1 VSTRVVPLLS
11 VVIALA
17 LVAGWA
23 CRSTF
28 VPPAPAGVP
37 DRVDFNFHVRPILSD
52 RCFACHGPDDRAR
65 KAGLR
70 LDIREHALGELESG
84 RRAIVPGKP
93 GRSELVSRIYS
104 TDPKLLMPEP
114 SSHLTLT
121 DVERGI
127 LARWIEQGA
136 EWQPHWAFIPPET
149 PQVPKPSRADWAHN
163 EIDRFVLATLERRGM
178 TPSPE
183 ADRETLLRRV
193 SFDLTGLPPTMAELD
208 AFVADPSAG
217 AYERA
222 VDRLLASTA
231 YGERM
236 AVDWL
241 DLARYADSHGY
252 QDDGMRDMWPWR
264 DWVISAFNRNLP
276 FDQFVTWQLA
286 GDLLPE
292 ATDEQRLATGFN
304 RHHMQSQEGGV
315 VPEEYRT
322 EYVADRVNTF
332 GRAFLGI
339 SVECAR
345 CHDHKYDPITQKEF
359 FELFAF
365 FNSVNESGQIPYSGI
380 PSPSVMVMDAATRA
394 AVDAMRKEI
403 AELEAG
409 VQPGGDE
416 FERRFS
422 SWLER
427 LDEKGRRSGA
437 SASSP
442 DDGLIGHL
450 PLDADVRK
458 LERPKPDPSSSQRPE
473 PREVVSYENRV
484 NPKQRAT
491 AGGDKDK
498 RPQQV
503 AGKFGGAFRL
513 PGDSYINIGQ
523 QFAYFERNEP
533 FSLSVWV
540 RLDKAGVHGPLV
552 TRSGGVMNGNRGYE
566 IILHPDGHL
575 TAGLHHVF
583 PDNSIEI
590 ATRAPLAAGEWHQIG
605 LTYDGSSRASGLR
618 LFLNGTP
625 AGTVVNV
632 DNLHRSIIYA
642 KKKGTWGDVPPLRFG
657 KRQDETTEGVAF
669 DEFRVYDRQLT
680 SLEMAALGGAPI
692 AFDGLLAR
700 RKQLSD
706 AERGLLREHFHL
718 RVDPIRARTLPTLTR
733 LRGALNARLTELDEV
748 MTMRDL
754 PSPRPTFILARG
766 AYDAPTEKVG
776 TGTPRAIGAYPADL
790 PQNRLGLARW
800 LLSPSHPLTARVAV
814 NRAWAMFFGRGIV
827 PSLADFGSQG
837 QLPSHPEL
845 LDWLATTFVQSGWD
859 LKALHKRIVMS
870 ATYRQ
875 SSVADPR
882 LREVDPANQWLA
894 RGPSHRLAAEQIRD
908 AALAASG
915 LLVPKVGGPS
925 VYPYQPAG
933 LWEALATRN
942 ATTYTEGKGDDLYRR
957 SLYTVWKRSSPPP
970 SATSFDAAERLV
982 CTVSRQRTSTPLQA
996 LVLMNDPQYVEAA
1009 RKVAE
1014 RMVAEGG
1021 ATARERVHYAYRLI
1035 TSRTPAEP
1043 ELALL
1048 EQLYADE
1055 RVRFAKQPSA
1065 ARGLLATGK
1074 SPRAAGLPAA
1084 DVAAGAV
1091 VASTLLNT
1099 DAAVV
1104 KR

>member
-1 VSTRVVPLLS
+1 VSTRLVPLLS
-11 VVIALA
+11 AALA
-17 LVAGWA
+17 VSLVAALA
-23 CRSTF
+23 CRSTP
-28 VPPAPAGVP
+28 VPPAPPGVP

-70 LDIREHALGELESG
+70 LDIREHALAKLESG
-84 RRAIVPGKP
+84 RRAIVPGRP
-93 GRSELVSRIYS
+93 GSSELVRRIYS
-104 TDPKLLMPEP
+104 SDPKLQMPEP
-114 SSHLTLT
+114 SSHLTLS
-121 DVERGI
+121 DVERGV

-136 EWQPHWAFIPPET
+136 EWQPHWAFIPPAKPE
-149 PQVPKPSRADWAHN
+149 VPKPSRGLWARN
-163 EIDRFVLATLERRGM
+163 EIDRFVLARLETRGM
-178 TPSPE
+178 TPSSDAE
-183 ADRETLLRRV
+183 RETLLRRV
-193 SFDLTGLPPTMAELD
+193 SMDLTGLPPTMAELD
-208 AFVADPSAG
+208 AFVADTSAD

-286 GDLLPE
+286 GDLLPN

-332 GRAFLGI
+332 GRAFLGV

-380 PSPSVMVMDAATRA
+380 PSPSVMVMDAETRT
-394 AVDAMRKEI
+394 AVDALRKEI
-403 AELEAG
+403 AALEAG
-409 VQPGGDE
+409 IQPRGDE
-416 FERRFS
+416 FERRFA
-422 SWLER
+422 SWLNS
-427 LDEKGRRSGA
+427 LGTKGSDPLAR
-437 SASSP
+437 
-442 DDGLIGHL
+442 DGLIGHL

-458 LERPKPDPSSSQRPE
+458 MERPKADPNSKTRPE
-473 PREVVSYENRV
+473 PREIVSYENRV
-484 NPKQRAT
+484 NRKQRAT

-498 RPQQV
+498 RPELV

-513 PGDSYINIGQ
+513 PGDSYINIGEK
-523 QFAYFERNEP
+523 FAYFERNEP
-533 FSLSVWV
+533 FSLSLWV
-540 RLDKAGVHGPLV
+540 RLDAPGVHGPLV

-566 IILHPDGHL
+566 IMLHADGHL

-590 ATRAPLAAGEWHQIG
+590 ATRRPLPAGEWQHLG

-618 LFLNGTP
+618 LFVNGVAADT
-625 AGTVVNV
+625 AVVV

-642 KKKGTWGDVPPLRFG
+642 KGKGTWGDAPPLRFG

-669 DEFRVYDRQLT
+669 DEFRIYDRQLT
-680 SLEMAALGGAPI
+680 SVEMSGLGGGPASL
-692 AFDGLLAR
+692 DGLLAR
-700 RKQLSD
+700 RERLSP
-706 AERGLLREHFHL
+706 AERELLREHFHL
-718 RVDPIRARTLPTLTR
+718 RVDPVHTRTLPALTR
-733 LRGALNARLTELDEV
+733 VRGTLNARLTELDEV

-754 PSPRPTFILARG
+754 PAPRPTFILARG
-766 AYDAPTEKVG
+766 AYDAPTEPVG
-776 TGTPRAIGAYPADL
+776 PGTPRAIAAYPADL
-790 PQNRLGLARW
+790 PPNRLGLARW

-814 NRAWAMFFGRGIV
+814 NRAWAMFFGRGLV

-845 LDWLATTFVQSGWD
+845 LDWLATTFVESGWD
-859 LKALHKRIVMS
+859 LKALHKRIVTS
-870 ATYRQ
+870 STYRQ
-875 SSVADPR
+875 SSVADDR
-882 LREVDPANQWLA
+882 RREADPVNQWLA

-915 LLVPKVGGPS
+915 LLVRTIGGPS
-925 VYPYQPAG
+925 VYPYQPPG

-982 CTVSRQRTSTPLQA
+982 CTVNRQRTSTPLQA

-1014 RMVAEGG
+1014 RMVREGG
-1021 ATARERVHYAYRLI
+1021 ATPRDRASYAFRLI
-1035 TSRTPAEP
+1035 TSRTPAES

-1048 EQLYADE
+1048 ERLYADE
-1055 RVRFAKQPSA
+1055 RARFAKQPDA

-1074 SPRAAGLPAA
+1074 STRAAGLPVA

>member
-1 VSTRVVPLLS
+1 MRRYGLIVLL
-11 VVIALA
+11 VA
-17 LVAGWA
+17 LVCGG
-23 CRSTF
+23 CRRAAE
-28 VPPAPAGVP
+28 PPSPGVP

-70 LDIREHALGELESG
+70 LDIREQALAKLESG
-84 RRAIVPGKP
+84 RRAIVPGRP
-93 GRSELVSRIYS
+93 GSSELVRRIYS
-104 TDPKLLMPEP
+104 TDPKEVMPEP

-121 DVERGI
+121 DIERGI
-127 LARWIEQGA
+127 LARWIDQGA
-136 EWQPHWAFIPPET
+136 EWKPHWAFIPPAR
-149 PQVPKPSRADWAHN
+149 PQAPKPSRADWARS
-163 EIDRFVLATLERRGM
+163 EIDRFVLAMLESRGLA
-178 TPSPE
+178 PSPE

-193 SFDLTGLPPTMAELD
+193 SMDLTGLPPTLAELD
-208 AFVADPSAG
+208 AFLADQSPQ

-241 DLARYADSHGY
+241 DIARYADSHGY

-264 DWVISAFNRNLP
+264 DWVIAAFNRNLP

-286 GDLLPE
+286 GDLLPQ

-380 PSPSVMVMDAATRA
+380 PSPTVMVMDDDTRA
-394 AVDAMRKEI
+394 AADALKQEI
-403 AELEAG
+403 AALEAG
-409 VQPGGDE
+409 MQAGGDE
-416 FERRFS
+416 FERRFAR
-422 SWLER
+422 WLDGLR
-427 LDEKGRRSGA
+427 AQGPDARRSEA
-437 SASSP
+437 LP
-442 DDGLIGHL
+442 TDGLIGHL

-458 LERPKPDPSSSQRPE
+458 IERPKPDPNSTKPPE
-473 PREVVSYENRV
+473 PREVVSYENRA

-498 RPQQV
+498 RPEPV

-513 PGDSYINIGQ
+513 PGDSYISIGQ
-523 QFAYFERNEP
+523 QFAFFERNEP

-590 ATRAPLAAGEWHQIG
+590 ATRTPLPAGEWQQLG

-618 LFLNGTP
+618 LFVNGVP
-625 AGTVVNV
+625 ADTVVVV

-642 KKKGTWGDVPPLRFG
+642 KGKGTWGDLPPLRFG

-669 DEFRVYDRQLT
+669 DEFRVYARQLT
-680 SLEMAALGGAPI
+680 SLDMAALGGAAPSR
-692 AFDGLLAR
+692 GHLLAR
-700 RKQLSD
+700 LEGLAP
-706 AERGLLREHFHL
+706 AERDLLREHFRL
-718 RVDPIRARTLPTLTR
+718 RVDPVHAKTLARLTR
-733 LRGALNARLTELDEV
+733 LRGVLNARLTELDEV
-748 MTMRDL
+748 MTMREL

-766 AYDAPTEKVG
+766 AYDAPTQPVSP
-776 TGTPRAIGAYPADL
+776 GTPRAIGSYPAGL
-790 PQNRLGLARW
+790 PPNRLGLARW
-800 LLSPSHPLTARVAV
+800 LMSPSHPLTARVAV

-845 LDWLATTFVQSGWD
+845 LDWLATSFVESGWD
-859 LKALHKRIVMS
+859 LKALQKRIVMS

-875 SSVADPR
+875 SSVADPPR
-882 LREVDPANQWLA
+882 HEADPANQWLS

-915 LLVPKVGGPS
+915 LLVRKIGGPS

-942 ATTYTEGKGDDLYRR
+942 ATTYTEGKGDDLHRR

-982 CTVSRQRTSTPLQA
+982 CTVNRQRTSTPLQA

-1014 RMVAEGG
+1014 RMVTEGG
-1021 ATARERVHYAYRLI
+1021 TTPRDRARYAYRLI
-1035 TSRTPAEP
+1035 TSRTPAER
-1043 ELALL
+1043 ELTLL
-1048 EQLYADE
+1048 EALYTNE
-1055 RVRFAKQPSA
+1055 RARFATQPGA

-1074 SPRAAGLPAA
+1074 SPRLAGLPAA
-1084 DVAAGAV
+1084 DVAAGTV

>member
-1 VSTRVVPLLS
+1 MCRAAVVLTL
-11 VVIALA
+11 VLALA
-17 LVAGWA
+17 G
-23 CRSTF
+23 CRRA
-28 VPPAPAGVP
+28 VEPPPPGVP
-37 DRVDFNFHVRPILSD
+37 DRVDFNFHVKPILSD

-70 LDIREHALGELESG
+70 LDVREMALAELESG
-84 RRAIVPGKP
+84 RRAIVPGKAD
-93 GRSELVSRIYS
+93 RSELVRRIYS

-121 DVERGI
+121 DAERAT
-127 LARWIEQGA
+127 LRRWVEQGA
-136 EWQPHWAFIPPET
+136 EWKPHWAFIPPSK
-149 PQVPKPSRADWAHN
+149 PAVPKPSRDSWGVN
-163 EIDRFVLATLERRGM
+163 EIDRFVHAALDARGLA
-178 TPSPE
+178 PSPE

-193 SFDLTGLPPTMAELD
+193 SMDLTGLPPTIAELD
-208 AFVADPSAG
+208 RFLSDPAAD

-222 VDRLLASTA
+222 VDGLLASTA

-276 FDQFVTWQLA
+276 YDQFVTWQLA
-286 GDLLPE
+286 GDLLPN

-315 VPEEYRT
+315 VSEEYRT
-322 EYVADRVNTF
+322 EYVADRVNTL

-359 FELFAF
+359 FQLFAF
-365 FNSVNESGQIPYSGI
+365 FNSVNETGQIPYSGI
-380 PSPSVMVMDAATRA
+380 PSPSVMVMDDETRA
-394 AVDAMRKEI
+394 VVDALR
-403 AELEAG
+403 AEVARLEAG
-409 VQPGGDE
+409 VRQEGAA
-416 FERRFS
+416 FERRFAA
-422 SWLER
+422 WL
-427 LDEKGRRSGA
+427 A
-437 SASSP
+437 SAKAGTKAADP
-442 DDGLIGHL
+442 PGLIGYF
-450 PLDADVRK
+450 PLDADIRK
-458 LERPKPDPSSSQRPE
+458 IERPKADPKNPKPQE
-473 PREVVSYENRV
+473 PRESVSYENVV
-484 NPKQRAT
+484 NRAQRAT

-498 RPQQV
+498 RPQPV
-503 AGKFGGAFRL
+503 AGRFGGGFRL
-513 PGDSYINIGQ
+513 PGDSYINIGK

-540 RLDKAGVHGPLV
+540 RLDKAGVNGPLV

-590 ATRAPLAAGEWHQIG
+590 ATRGPLRAGEWQQIG
-605 LTYDGSSRASGLR
+605 LTYDGSSRAAGLR
-618 LFLNGTP
+618 LFVNGAP
-625 AGTVVNV
+625 AETAVVV

-642 KKKGTWGDVPPLRFG
+642 KNKGSWGDVPPLRFG

-680 SLEMAALGGAPI
+680 AIEMAALGGSNVSLST
-692 AFDGLLAR
+692 LLAR
-700 RKQLSD
+700 QPSLSS
-706 AERGLLREHFHL
+706 AELALVREHFQL
-718 RVDPIRARTLPTLTR
+718 RVDSEFARALPALTAARGR
-733 LRGALNARLTELDEV
+733 LNDRLTSLDEV
-748 MTMRDL
+748 MAMREL
-754 PSPRPTFILARG
+754 PAPRPTFILARG
-766 AYDAPTEKVG
+766 AYDAPTDRVNP
-776 TGTPRAIGAYPADL
+776 GTPRALGPFPPGL
-790 PQNRLGLARW
+790 PPNRLGLAKW
-800 LLSPSHPLTARVAV
+800 LMAREHPLSSRVAV
-814 NRAWAMFFGRGIV
+814 NRAWAMFFGRGLV
-827 PSLADFGSQG
+827 PSVADFGSQG
-837 QLPSHPEL
+837 RLPSHPEL
-845 LDWLATTFVQSGWD
+845 LDWLATTLVESGWD
-859 LKALHKRIVMS
+859 LKALNKRIVMS
-870 ATYRQ
+870 AAYRQ
-875 SSVADPR
+875 SSVADAKR
-882 LREVDPANQWLA
+882 SEADPANEWLS
-894 RGPSHRLAAEQIRD
+894 RGPSHRLSAEQIRD
-908 AALAASG
+908 AALASSG
-915 LLVPKVGGPS
+915 LLVRTIGGPS
-925 VYPYQPAG
+925 VYPYQPPG

-957 SLYTVWKRSSPPP
+957 SLYTVWKRSTPPP

-982 CTVSRQRTSTPLQA
+982 CTVNRQRTNTPLQA

-1014 RMVAEGG
+1014 RMVTEGG
-1021 ATARERVHYAYRLI
+1021 MTPHDRARYAFRLI
-1035 TSRTPAEP
+1035 TSRTPSPA
-1043 ELALL
+1043 ELAVV
-1048 EQLYADE
+1048 ERLYADE
-1055 RVRFAKQPSA
+1055 RARFAAQPAA

-1074 SPRAAGLPAA
+1074 SPRAAALPLA
-1084 DVAAGAV
+1084 DVAASTV

>member
-1 VSTRVVPLLS
+1 VSTRLIPLLS
-11 VVIALA
+11 AALA
-17 LVAGWA
+17 VSLVAGLA
-23 CRSTF
+23 CRSTP
-28 VPPAPAGVP
+28 VPPAPPGVP

-70 LDIREHALGELESG
+70 LDIREHALAKLESG
-84 RRAIVPGKP
+84 RRAIVPGRP
-93 GRSELVSRIYS
+93 GSSELVRRIYS
-104 TDPKLLMPEP
+104 SDPKLQMPEP
-114 SSHLTLT
+114 SSHLTLS
-121 DVERGI
+121 DVERGV

-136 EWQPHWAFIPPET
+136 EWQPHWAFIPPAKPE
-149 PQVPKPSRADWAHN
+149 VPKPSRGLWARN
-163 EIDRFVLATLERRGM
+163 EIDRFVLARLETRGM
-178 TPSPE
+178 TPSSDAE
-183 ADRETLLRRV
+183 RETLLRRV
-193 SFDLTGLPPTMAELD
+193 SMDLTGLPPTMAELD
-208 AFVADPSAG
+208 AFVADTSAD

-286 GDLLPE
+286 GDLLPD

-332 GRAFLGI
+332 GRAFLGV

-380 PSPSVMVMDAATRA
+380 PSPSVMVMDAETRT
-394 AVDAMRKEI
+394 AVDALRKEI
-403 AELEAG
+403 AALEAG
-409 VQPGGDE
+409 IQPRGDE
-416 FERRFS
+416 FERRFA
-422 SWLER
+422 SWLNS
-427 LDEKGRRSGA
+427 LGTKGSDPLAR
-437 SASSP
+437 
-442 DDGLIGHL
+442 DGLIGHL

-458 LERPKPDPSSSQRPE
+458 MERPKADPNSKTRPE
-473 PREVVSYENRV
+473 PREIVSYENRV
-484 NPKQRAT
+484 NRKQRAT

-498 RPQQV
+498 RPELV

-513 PGDSYINIGQ
+513 PGDSYINIGEK
-523 QFAYFERNEP
+523 FAYFERNEP
-533 FSLSVWV
+533 FSLSLWV
-540 RLDKAGVHGPLV
+540 RLDAPGVHGPLV

-566 IILHPDGHL
+566 IMLHADGHL

-590 ATRAPLAAGEWHQIG
+590 ATRRPLPAGEWQHLG

-618 LFLNGTP
+618 LFVNGVAADT
-625 AGTVVNV
+625 AVVV

-642 KKKGTWGDVPPLRFG
+642 KGKGTWGDAPPLRFG

-669 DEFRVYDRQLT
+669 DEFRIYDRQLT
-680 SLEMAALGGAPI
+680 SVEMSGLGGGPASL
-692 AFDGLLAR
+692 DGLLAR
-700 RKQLSD
+700 RERLSP
-706 AERGLLREHFHL
+706 AERELLREHFHL
-718 RVDPIRARTLPTLTR
+718 RVDPVHTRTLPALTR
-733 LRGALNARLTELDEV
+733 VRGTLNARLTELDEV

-754 PSPRPTFILARG
+754 PAPRPTFILARG
-766 AYDAPTEKVG
+766 AYDAPTEPVG
-776 TGTPRAIGAYPADL
+776 PGTPRAIAAYPADL
-790 PQNRLGLARW
+790 PPNRLGLARW

-814 NRAWAMFFGRGIV
+814 NRAWAMFFGRGLV

-845 LDWLATTFVQSGWD
+845 LDWLATTFVESGWD
-859 LKALHKRIVMS
+859 LKALHKRIVTS
-870 ATYRQ
+870 STYRQ
-875 SSVADPR
+875 SSVADDR
-882 LREVDPANQWLA
+882 RREADPVNQWLA

-915 LLVPKVGGPS
+915 LLVRTIGGPS
-925 VYPYQPAG
+925 VYPYQPPG

-982 CTVSRQRTSTPLQA
+982 CTVNRQRTSTPLQA

-1014 RMVAEGG
+1014 RMVREGG
-1021 ATARERVHYAYRLI
+1021 ATPRDRASYAFRLI
-1035 TSRTPAEP
+1035 TSRTPAES

-1048 EQLYADE
+1048 ERLYADE
-1055 RVRFAKQPSA
+1055 RARFAKQPDA

-1074 SPRAAGLPAA
+1074 STRAAGLPVA